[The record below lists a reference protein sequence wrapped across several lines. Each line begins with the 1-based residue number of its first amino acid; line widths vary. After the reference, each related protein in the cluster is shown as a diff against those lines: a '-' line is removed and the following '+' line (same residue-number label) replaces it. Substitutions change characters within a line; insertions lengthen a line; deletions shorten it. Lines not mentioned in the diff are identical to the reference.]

1 MKKKRNSALSYAVCI
16 NNDGYKASLE
26 VGKLYQLIT
35 DEAAESD
42 GMIRVI
48 DESGEDYLFEAER
61 FYPVELPPA
70 LAKELRRVY

>member
-1 MKKKRNSALSYAVCI
+1 MKKKKNPTLSYAVCI

-26 VGKLYQLIT
+26 VGKLYQIIA
-35 DEAAESD
+35 DETAEGD

>member
-1 MKKKRNSALSYAVCI
+1 MKKKKNPTFSYAVCI

-26 VGKLYQLIT
+26 VGKLYQIIA
-35 DEAAESD
+35 DEAAEGD

-70 LAKELRRVY
+70 LAKELQRVY

>member
-1 MKKKRNSALSYAVCI
+1 MKGKRNSALSCAVCI

-26 VGKLYQLIT
+26 VGKLYQIID
-35 DEAAESD
+35 DEAAEGD

-48 DESGEDYLFEAER
+48 DESGEDYLFEAAR